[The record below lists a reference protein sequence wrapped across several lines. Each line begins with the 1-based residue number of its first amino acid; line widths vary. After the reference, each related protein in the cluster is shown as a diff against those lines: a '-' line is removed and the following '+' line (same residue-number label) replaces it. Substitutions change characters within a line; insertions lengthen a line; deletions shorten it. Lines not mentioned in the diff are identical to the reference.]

1 MGSNLGVEFKWV
13 IENSRDY
20 DFARDCGSF
29 AGGIRNPALI
39 NLRCHNLRGTIYKV
53 EIIETH
59 QLLRCGMKLK
69 LVQSFTIRELRSPFM
84 LVQYVGHSFVEW
96 VRDVTKDSLPE
107 PSRRSYSEASR
118 SYL

>member
-53 EIIETH
+53 EIIEA

-69 LVQSFTIRELRSPFM
+69 LVQSFTIRELKSS
-84 LVQYVGHSFVEW
+84 LSYVGHSLIEW
-96 VRDVTKDSLPE
+96 MRDVTKDSLPE
-107 PSRRSYSEASR
+107 PSRRSYGEASR

>member
-20 DFARDCGSF
+20 DFAKDCGSC

-39 NLRCHNLRGTIYKV
+39 NLRGTIYKV
-53 EIIETH
+53 EIIEA

-69 LVQSFTIRELRSPFM
+69 LVQSFTIRELRSP
-84 LVQYVGHSFVEW
+84 LSYVGHSLIEW
-96 VRDVTKDSLPE
+96 MRDVTKDSLPE
-107 PSRRSYSEASR
+107 PSRRSYGEASR